1 MSLPAPSLR
10 LSVDTLLGPGGA
22 LQSALEAYEYRPE
35 QLQMAR
41 SVEKAFNE
49 RGYLLAEAGTGTG
62 KTLAY
67 LVPAL
72 LSGRRVVVSTATK
85 TLQEQIF
92 FKDLP
97 LLRERMGLSFEAVYL
112 KGRSNYL
119 CLHRYDAFQKDPQ
132 FATREEGRYWKH
144 LQTWASRTETGD
156 RSELELPE
164 SFSAWGRL
172 STTSDTCLG
181 SKCPVYENCFV
192 TRVRRAA
199 ESADLLVVNHH
210 LFFAD
215 LALRGRGQRGEGVL
229 PQYEAVIFDEAHAL
243 EDAAGSHFGHAVSS
257 FRLEDLVRDALGTLP
272 TTDSRFG
279 MLSSLVVRLRTHSE
293 ALFSQAP
300 RVLGLHENEGAVA
313 LKPEKL
319 ALLSGSIEQVKESL
333 SALSAFTTTE
343 REPELTLL
351 TRRCAELVA
360 DLSFLE
366 KVESNDH
373 VYWAEARGR
382 GVFLRASPIEIS
394 KELQERLYGGVDTV
408 VFTSAT
414 LAAEGRFDF
423 FARRMGLYDEEGVP
437 VASVRTVSVPSPF
450 DFEQQSALYLPTHLP
465 DPAAPGFIE
474 AAAEEI
480 IRLCEVTG
488 GRAFVLFTS
497 LRNMERAHALARN
510 RLPYQVLLQ
519 GERPKQQ
526 LLEAFREHPSVLFA
540 AHSFWEGVDVPG
552 DALSLVIIDRLPFA
566 SPGDPVVAARIRQ
579 LEARGEEAFG
589 GYQLPQ
595 AALALRQ
602 GFGRLIRT
610 RADRGIVAMLD
621 RRIVTKNYGRA
632 FLTSLPPARRID
644 RLDALTD
651 WFNGTDTVTSEPED
665 DVDF

>member
-1 MSLPAPSLR
+1 MSLPASSLR

-22 LQSALEAYEYRPE
+22 LQSALDSYEYRPE

-41 SVEKAFNE
+41 SVEKAFSE

-97 LLRERMGLSFEAVYL
+97 LLRERMGLSFEAAYL

-119 CLHRYDAFQKDPQ
+119 CLHRYDAFSKDPQ
-132 FATREEGRYWKH
+132 FSSREEGRYWKH
-144 LQTWASRTETGD
+144 LQAWASRTETGD

-164 SFSAWGRL
+164 SFSAWSRL

-181 SKCPVYENCFV
+181 SKCPVYENCHV

-199 ESADLLVVNHH
+199 EAADLLVVNHH

-229 PQYEAVIFDEAHAL
+229 PQYDAVIFDEAHAL
-243 EDAAGSHFGHAVSS
+243 EDAAGSYFGHSVSS
-257 FRLEDLVRDALGTLP
+257 FRLEDLVRDALGTLAP
-272 TTDSRFG
+272 TDSRFG

-300 RVLGLHENEGAVA
+300 RVLGLKEHEGAVA
-313 LKPEKL
+313 LNPERL
-319 ALLSGSIEQVKESL
+319 ALLSDSIEQVKESL
-333 SALSAFTTTE
+333 SALSAFTLSE
-343 REPELTLL
+343 HEPELTLL

-366 KVESNDH
+366 KVESHDH

-382 GVFLRASPIEIS
+382 GVFLRASPIEIA

-480 IRLCEVTG
+480 LRLCEVTG

-497 LRNMERAHALARN
+497 LRNMERAHSLARG

-526 LLEAFREHPSVLFA
+526 LLEAFREVPSVLFA

-644 RLDALTD
+644 RLDALSA
-651 WFNGTDTVTSEPED
+651 WFEGAPEVVRED